1 MEIPYSADCGRCRM
15 KSEQGGLPM
24 KKTILHPI
32 VISGLL
38 IVVLLM
44 SAAPVV
50 AAVLTESE
58 MQDLVF
64 MREEE
69 KLARDVYDALRLR
82 WGSRVFSNIELSEQ
96 THMDAI
102 KDLLDK
108 YGIPDPA
115 EGMDYGEFANVELQ
129 KLYDELVERGSLSLV
144 EAYRVGIL
152 IEETDIEDLV
162 EAIDRSVH
170 PDIQRIYRNLL
181 RGSQNHLK
189 AFSSH
194 LGAQG
199 ILVE

>member
-1 MEIPYSADCGRCRM
+1 
-15 KSEQGGLPM
+15 M
-24 KKTILHPI
+24 KKTILTHI

-44 SAAPVV
+44 SAMPVL
-50 AAVLTESE
+50 AEILTESE
-58 MQDLVF
+58 IQDLVF
-64 MREEE
+64 IREEE
-69 KLARDVYDALRLR
+69 KLARDVYDALKIC

-102 KDLLDK
+102 KGLLEK

-115 EGMDYGEFANVELQ
+115 EGKGHGEFANTELLE
-129 KLYDELVERGSLSLV
+129 LYNALVARGNRSLV

-152 IEETDIEDLV
+152 IEETDIRDLL
-162 EAIDRSVH
+162 EAMARSSHV
-170 PDIQRIYRNLL
+170 DIKTVYSNLL

-194 LGAQG
+194 LGSQG
-199 ILVE
+199 IVIE